1 MTDKAGG
8 AQKPTTNLNPEP
20 NKEADKAAAEAA
32 ALEEAKKN
40 SIVMKEAKN
49 YKTPI
54 MGGMAKEFAQ
64 NAFTTKQGK
73 ELAIYP

>member
-1 MTDKAGG
+1 MTEKVGNTG
-8 AQKPTTNLNPEP
+8 KPTTNISQEV
-20 NKEADKAAAEAA
+20 NKEAEKAAAEAA

-54 MGGMAKEFAQ
+54 MGGMAKEFA
-64 NAFTTKQGK
+64 
-73 ELAIYP
+73 